1 MWGVKKMFKFYFCLE
16 LKHSQ
21 KELIGIVAC
30 SNKSCLPYKGEFHMK
45 NELNMDTNFSERK
58 INGHRSSPNHIFHL
72 SSNSMLKTY
81 IRNSQIIRK

>member
-1 MWGVKKMFKFYFCLE
+1 MRGVKKMFKFYFCLE
-16 LKHSQ
+16 FKHSQ

-58 INGHRSSPNHIFHL
+58 NKRPPLLPKSHFSFIFEE
-72 SSNSMLKTY
+72 Y
-81 IRNSQIIRK
+81 A